1 MQILDIITKKK
12 LGQPL
17 TREEITFFARG
28 AADKTIPD
36 YQLAALLMAIRLNGM
51 TAQETTDLTLAMR
64 DSGDVCDLSAIPGKK
79 IDKHSTGGVG
89 DTTTLIL
96 APLVAACGVPVA
108 KMSGRGLG
116 HTGGTLD
123 KLASP
128 VCPWRRRRSGSSG
141 RCRKSV
147 LRLSGRRRRSPRRIR
162 RSMPCAM

>member
-64 DSGDVCDLSAIPGKK
+64 DSGDVCDLRFRARRLTSIPPTAWAI
-79 IDKHSTGGVG
+79 
-89 DTTTLIL
+89 
-96 APLVAACGVPVA
+96 
-108 KMSGRGLG
+108 
-116 HTGGTLD
+116 
-123 KLASP
+123 
-128 VCPWRRRRSGSSG
+128 RRR
-141 RCRKSV
+141 
-147 LRLSGRRRRSPRRIR
+147 
-162 RSMPCAM
+162 

>member
-36 YQLAALLMAIRLNGM
+36 SQLAALLMAIRLNGM

-89 DTTTLIL
+89 DSTTLIA
-96 APLVAACGVPVA
+96 APLVAACGGTVA
-108 KMSGRGLG
+108 KLSGRGLG

-123 KLASP
+123 KLESGP
-128 VCPWRRRRSGSSG
+128 V
-141 RCRKSV
+141 V
-147 LRLSGRRRRSPRRIR
+147 NEELSMERFKEIVSQIGV
-162 RSMPCAM
+162 

>member
-1 MQILDIITKKK
+1 MRMQILDIITKKK

-108 KMSGRGLG
+108 K
-116 HTGGTLD
+116 
-123 KLASP
+123 LAD
-128 VCPWRRRRSGSSG
+128 VIA
-141 RCRKSV
+141 V
-147 LRLSGRRRRSPRRIR
+147 
-162 RSMPCAM
+162 

>member
-1 MQILDIITKKK
+1 MFDIGFSELVVIALVGERIVVEGIMKVRPDAPVK
-12 LGQPL
+12 PL
-17 TREEITFFARG
+17 TREEITYFARG

-123 KLASP
+123 KLESIP
-128 VCPWRRRRSGSSG
+128 GL
-141 RCRKSV
+141 SV
-147 LRLSGRRRRSPRRIR
+147 
-162 RSMPCAM
+162 

>member
-64 DSGDVCDLSAIPGKK
+64 HSGDVCDLSAIPGK
-79 IDKHSTGGVG
+79 
-89 DTTTLIL
+89 
-96 APLVAACGVPVA
+96 
-108 KMSGRGLG
+108 
-116 HTGGTLD
+116 
-123 KLASP
+123 
-128 VCPWRRRRSGSSG
+128 
-141 RCRKSV
+141 
-147 LRLSGRRRRSPRRIR
+147 
-162 RSMPCAM
+162 